1 MSDLMTNVVKKK
13 KSKRIFYFDALRAF
27 AILSVVI
34 FHVSIR
40 TKLLMLGDFGVH
52 PGINWYIGAFLGV
65 SMRTGVDVFLMLSGA
80 LSLGREWDIKSFLGK
95 RLPRIVGPFIFW
107 ASVLSCLIVALTFTY
122 PDIFHAFDPVTKS
135 NALHYIK
142 GAFLA
147 ESQMGFQTYWFFWM
161 IIGTY
166 LIMPIFNKWLLHADL
181 KEAEYFL
188 AIWLI
193 TCIFDFTINQ
203 EFPIKI
209 SYFSGPIGMVVLGYY
224 LRHTKRKIFD
234 NLYVPA
240 LLTIGGIVILMA
252 GSYFKSS
259 PDSLYTFSRYS
270 IFMAIEVAG
279 IFLLFRNIGKYN
291 IHSKFLNNPNG
302 LFRKGVLSLAT
313 YSYGIYLVHAPIIDI
328 TKRLAL
334 HYGIFNEYVPMV
346 VFFFVVTVGASWIVM
361 ATLNRVPYIN
371 RVIGAK

>member
-1 MSDLMTNVVKKK
+1 MSNVNVKKK

-27 AILSVVI
+27 AILSVII

-40 TKLLMLGDFGVH
+40 TDSLMLPDFGVF
-52 PGINWYIGAFLGV
+52 PGLNWYIGAFIGV

-80 LSLGREWDIKSFLGK
+80 LSLGREWDIKPFLQK
-95 RLPRIVGPFIFW
+95 RLTRIVLPFIFW
-107 ASVLSCLIVALTFTY
+107 ASILSCLIVALNFCF
-122 PDIFHAFDPVTKS
+122 PEIFNVLDPLTNS
-135 NALHYIK
+135 EALKFIE

-147 ESQMGFQTYWFFWM
+147 TSPMGFQTYWFFWM

-193 TCIFDFTINQ
+193 TCIFNYTLNIKFPVKLTYFT
-203 EFPIKI
+203 
-209 SYFSGPIGMVVLGYY
+209 GPIGMVVLGYY

-240 LLTIGGIVILMA
+240 LLTIIGMVLLMG
-252 GSYFKSS
+252 GSYLNSS
-259 PDSLYTFSRYS
+259 TEELYTFSRYS
-270 IFMAIEVAG
+270 VFMAIEVAG
-279 IFLLFRNIGKYN
+279 IFLLFKNIGNYN
-291 IHSKFLNNPNG
+291 IQSKFFNNPDG

-313 YSYGIYLVHAPIIDI
+313 YSYGIYLIHAPILDI
-328 TKRLAL
+328 LKKLVL
-334 HYGIFNEYVPMV
+334 YVDMYDFYIPSV
-346 VFFFVVTVGASWIVM
+346 IFFFVATTCIAWLIM
-361 ATLNRVPYIN
+361 AILSRVPYIN
-371 RVIGAK
+371 QVIGSK